1 MNQKK
6 ARKLRKLAVQAVNEI
21 ERQHGTLT
29 PLQRVE
35 LRRKIYSQ
43 LKKQRRG

>member
-6 ARKLRKLAVQAVNEI
+6 ARKLRKLAVELVNEM

-29 PLQRVE
+29 PQARIA
-35 LRRKIYSQ
+35 LRRSVYSE
-43 LKKQRRG
+43 LKRQRKG